1 MKGGSVV
8 LQRAG
13 AGLLAARH
21 HRRQRVAAP
30 PAAASGAKQKTKQ
43 PGGKGFGKLAGP
55 AASIQ
60 EQQPADPGAAQPDA
74 PPVVASTVAAAGTA
88 ESGSGVLPVVSKGQ
102 IIAVCTQVSVLVT
115 VLAFGLRQVAPAIA
129 PAVKDG
135 QAAAVA
141 NLLQWAVLPSAGQV
155 ALAVGVAAGVT
166 GARLALLAVWPDFRD
181 ASERSNQQVLAPL
194 SAADV
199 VLVGAL
205 PAVSEELLF
214 RGALIPAVY
223 PDWRGVVIAGLAFG
237 VLHNSGGRNP
247 AFAVWASVVGCA
259 YGALFLATG
268 TVACPVLAHSLS
280 NIASA
285 ALWKSSTVGSGD
297 GGSGGSSSSA

>member
-1 MKGGSVV
+1 M
-8 LQRAG
+8 
-13 AGLLAARH
+13 
-21 HRRQRVAAP
+21 AAP

-141 NLLQWAVLPSAGQV
+141 NLLQCELPHCWLHRTPQSGWHAQSPPAVL
-155 ALAVGVAAGVT
+155 L
-166 GARLALLAVWPDFRD
+166 
-181 ASERSNQQVLAPL
+181 
-194 SAADV
+194 
-199 VLVGAL
+199 
-205 PAVSEELLF
+205 
-214 RGALIPAVY
+214 
-223 PDWRGVVIAGLAFG
+223 
-237 VLHNSGGRNP
+237 
-247 AFAVWASVVGCA
+247 
-259 YGALFLATG
+259 
-268 TVACPVLAHSLS
+268 
-280 NIASA
+280 
-285 ALWKSSTVGSGD
+285 
-297 GGSGGSSSSA
+297 